1 MVQPVEHHL
10 KIAPEFF
17 DAQIRGNKNFEIRK
31 NDRNYHT
38 GDYLTLREWDGE
50 NYTGRWLQVYVT
62 YITTYAQVPG
72 VVVLG
77 TAPVGPEPSD
87 KLCHS

>member
-1 MVQPVEHHL
+1 MVTPIVHQL
-10 KIAPEFF
+10 KIAPEYYE
-17 DAQIRGNKNFEIRK
+17 AQARGLKNFEIRK

-62 YITTYAQVPG
+62 FITTYAQVPG
-72 VVVLG
+72 IVVLG
-77 TAPVGPEPSD
+77 TEPVGPTKEMP
-87 KLCHS
+87 HG

>member
-10 KIAPEFF
+10 KITPEFF

-31 NDRNYHT
+31 NDRDYHT
-38 GDYLTLREWDGE
+38 GDYLDLREWDGE
-50 NYTGRWLQVYVT
+50 RYTGRRWHV
-62 YITTYAQVPG
+62 YITFITDYAQVPG

-77 TAPVGPEPSD
+77 TCPVGGYV
-87 KLCHS
+87 